1 MWGGL
6 EVACPGAKGER
17 CVWVCGGWRWPVLEL
32 RVRGVCGC
40 VCGGLEVACPGAK
53 GERCV
58 WVCGGWR
65 WPVLELRVRDVCVC
79 VWVCVWGAGGG
90 LSCIELRVR
99 GVCGCVGAGGGLS
112 WS

>member
-1 MWGGL
+1 MGVWGL

-17 CVWVCGGWRWPVLEL
+17 CVWVC
-32 RVRGVCGC
+32 VCRC

-112 WS
+112 